1 MGEVDQS
8 PWSQTSAPMSRNAES
23 RAAGQPSALGRAGVN
38 GAMSAVDRER
48 ADDVAASV
56 AHRHSAHRHVTSPF
70 AYRAP
75 FREHVGRVVAYP
87 RWPLVNRA
95 PRRRPAGAAYR

>member
-8 PWSQTSAPMSRNAES
+8 PWSQTSAPRSRNAES
-23 RAAGQPSALGRAGVN
+23 RVAGQPSHWDAPASTAR
-38 GAMSAVDRER
+38 MSAVDRER

-56 AHRHSAHRHVTSPF
+56 THRDIAV

-75 FREHVGRVVAYP
+75 CRAPVGRVVAYP
-87 RWPLVNRA
+87 RWPLFNRA
-95 PRRRPAGAAYR
+95 PRRRPAVAAYR